1 MDRLYL
7 LVNVND
13 SHKVSCV
20 VYLDKRFISIYNI
33 LNIMDIVKKCSYI
46 GIMIPLVMHFLGY
59 HGYGIGS
66 ESDPYKP

>member
-1 MDRLYL
+1 
-7 LVNVND
+7 
-13 SHKVSCV
+13 
-20 VYLDKRFISIYNI
+20 
-33 LNIMDIVKKCSYI
+33 MDIVKKCSYI